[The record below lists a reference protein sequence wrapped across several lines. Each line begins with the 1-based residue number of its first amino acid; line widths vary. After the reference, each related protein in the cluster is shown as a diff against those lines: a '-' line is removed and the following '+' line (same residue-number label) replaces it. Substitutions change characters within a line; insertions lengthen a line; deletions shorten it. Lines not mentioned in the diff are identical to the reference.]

1 MIEISKMGFQYS
13 GSSHMAL
20 HDVNLTIRDG
30 EFVGLIGV
38 SGAGKTSLTHTLT
51 GMIPHHYKGDFYGS
65 VKINGMD
72 TVECRGEDL
81 YRIVGSVFQDIDSQM
96 VASVVE
102 DEILYG
108 LENFGFS
115 REEIRE
121 RLENVLD
128 TLGIQDL
135 RYRALSSLSGG
146 QKQKVAIAA
155 IVALRPQVIVLVK
168 GQDTRKTRTSRLSR
182 TIGFLFQNP
191 DRQICKN
198 TVREE
203 LAFSLQI
210 HGMEEEEVK
219 RREEEALERFR
230 LQPDWEP
237 FSRSRGERQRI
248 ALASVLIGEPELIIL
263 DEPTTGRDYRE
274 CTEIMEYVTQ
284 LNREKQVTVLMVSHD
299 MELVQSYAQRVLVL
313 SGGQLLGDGPVK
325 QIMKQEDILHAARVL
340 PAQIPA
346 LALRFGDR
354 FRNVYTVEEMVAALE
369 KEGC

>member
-13 GSSHMAL
+13 GSDRMAL
-20 HDVNLTIRDG
+20 RDINLTIQDG

-65 VKINGMD
+65 VRVNGLD

-115 REEIRE
+115 REEISE

-128 TLGIQDL
+128 TLGIRDL

-155 IVALRPQVIVLVK
+155 IVALRPQIIV
-168 GQDTRKTRTSRLSR
+168 
-182 TIGFLFQNP
+182 
-191 DRQICKN
+191 
-198 TVREE
+198 
-203 LAFSLQI
+203 
-210 HGMEEEEVK
+210 
-219 RREEEALERFR
+219 
-230 LQPDWEP
+230 
-237 FSRSRGERQRI
+237 
-248 ALASVLIGEPELIIL
+248 L
-263 DEPTTGRDYRE
+263 DEPTGELDPESSLQIFRLLRQLNKEFGITVLIVE
-274 CTEIMEYVTQ
+274 QKIMLLCEYVDRMIVMNEGAIVFDGPARDVVRHTSTFEEIGI
-284 LNREKQVTVLMVSHD
+284 NVPRVVTLC
-299 MELVQSYAQRVLVL
+299 
-313 SGGQLLGDGPVK
+313 GQLQKKGLYNGQVP
-325 QIMKQEDILHAARVL
+325 L
-340 PAQIPA
+340 
-346 LALRFGDR
+346 
-354 FRNVYTVEEMVAALE
+354 NVEEGEKMVREVLRDGRHA
-369 KEGC
+369 GI

>member
-13 GSSHMAL
+13 GSDRMAL
-20 HDVNLTIRDG
+20 RDINLTIQDG

-65 VKINGMD
+65 VRVNGMD

-115 REEIRE
+115 REEISE

-128 TLGIQDL
+128 TLGIRDL

-155 IVALRPQVIVLVK
+155 IVALRPQIIV
-168 GQDTRKTRTSRLSR
+168 
-182 TIGFLFQNP
+182 
-191 DRQICKN
+191 
-198 TVREE
+198 
-203 LAFSLQI
+203 
-210 HGMEEEEVK
+210 
-219 RREEEALERFR
+219 
-230 LQPDWEP
+230 
-237 FSRSRGERQRI
+237 
-248 ALASVLIGEPELIIL
+248 L
-263 DEPTTGRDYRE
+263 DEPTGELDPESSLQIFRLLRQLNKEFGITVLIVE
-274 CTEIMEYVTQ
+274 QKIMLLCEYVDRMIVMNEGAIVFDGPARDVVRHTQ
-284 LNREKQVTVLMVSHD
+284 TFEDIGINVPRVVTLC
-299 MELVQSYAQRVLVL
+299 
-313 SGGQLLGDGPVK
+313 GQLQKKGLYNGQVP
-325 QIMKQEDILHAARVL
+325 L
-340 PAQIPA
+340 
-346 LALRFGDR
+346 
-354 FRNVYTVEEMVAALE
+354 NVEEGEKMVREVLRGGRHA
-369 KEGC
+369 GI

>member
-13 GSSHMAL
+13 GSDRMAL
-20 HDVNLTIRDG
+20 RDINLTIQDG

-65 VKINGMD
+65 VRVNGLD

-115 REEIRE
+115 REEISE

-128 TLGIQDL
+128 TLGIRDL

-155 IVALRPQVIVLVK
+155 IVALRPQIIV
-168 GQDTRKTRTSRLSR
+168 
-182 TIGFLFQNP
+182 
-191 DRQICKN
+191 
-198 TVREE
+198 
-203 LAFSLQI
+203 
-210 HGMEEEEVK
+210 
-219 RREEEALERFR
+219 
-230 LQPDWEP
+230 
-237 FSRSRGERQRI
+237 
-248 ALASVLIGEPELIIL
+248 L
-263 DEPTTGRDYRE
+263 DEPTGELDPESSLQIFRLLRQLNEQFGITVLIVE
-274 CTEIMEYVTQ
+274 QKIMLLCEYVDRMIVMNEGTIVFDGPARDVVRHTQ
-284 LNREKQVTVLMVSHD
+284 TFEDIGINVPRVVTLC
-299 MELVQSYAQRVLVL
+299 
-313 SGGQLLGDGPVK
+313 GQLRKKGLYNGQVP
-325 QIMKQEDILHAARVL
+325 L
-340 PAQIPA
+340 
-346 LALRFGDR
+346 
-354 FRNVYTVEEMVAALE
+354 NVEEGEKMVREVLRDGRHA
-369 KEGC
+369 GI

>member
-20 HDVNLTIRDG
+20 HDVDLTIRDG

-121 RLENVLD
+121 RLESVLD

-155 IVALRPQVIVLVK
+155 IVALRPQIIV
-168 GQDTRKTRTSRLSR
+168 
-182 TIGFLFQNP
+182 
-191 DRQICKN
+191 
-198 TVREE
+198 
-203 LAFSLQI
+203 
-210 HGMEEEEVK
+210 
-219 RREEEALERFR
+219 
-230 LQPDWEP
+230 
-237 FSRSRGERQRI
+237 
-248 ALASVLIGEPELIIL
+248 L
-263 DEPTTGRDYRE
+263 DEPTGELDPESSVQIFRLLR
-274 CTEIMEYVTQ
+274 Q
-284 LNREKQVTVLMVSHD
+284 LNREYGMTVLVVEQKIMLLCEYVD
-299 MELVQSYAQRVLVL
+299 RLIVMDGGGIVFDGPARKVVQHTRTFEEIGINVPRVVTL
-313 SGGQLLGDGPVK
+313 SGRLQEKGLYNGAVPLNVDEGEQMVK
-325 QIMKQEDILHAARVL
+325 EVLARGTHAEV
-340 PAQIPA
+340 
-346 LALRFGDR
+346 
-354 FRNVYTVEEMVAALE
+354 
-369 KEGC
+369 

>member
-13 GSSHMAL
+13 GSDRMAL
-20 HDVNLTIRDG
+20 RDINLTIQDG

-65 VKINGMD
+65 VRVNGMD

-115 REEIRE
+115 REEISE

-128 TLGIQDL
+128 TLGIRDL

-155 IVALRPQVIVLVK
+155 IVALRPQIIV
-168 GQDTRKTRTSRLSR
+168 
-182 TIGFLFQNP
+182 
-191 DRQICKN
+191 
-198 TVREE
+198 
-203 LAFSLQI
+203 
-210 HGMEEEEVK
+210 
-219 RREEEALERFR
+219 
-230 LQPDWEP
+230 
-237 FSRSRGERQRI
+237 
-248 ALASVLIGEPELIIL
+248 L
-263 DEPTTGRDYRE
+263 DEPTGELDPESSLQIFRLLRQLNKEFGITVLIVE
-274 CTEIMEYVTQ
+274 QKIMLLCEYVDRMIVMNEGAIVFDGPARDVVRHTSTFEDIGI
-284 LNREKQVTVLMVSHD
+284 NVPRVVTLC
-299 MELVQSYAQRVLVL
+299 
-313 SGGQLLGDGPVK
+313 GQLQKKGLYNGQVP
-325 QIMKQEDILHAARVL
+325 L
-340 PAQIPA
+340 
-346 LALRFGDR
+346 
-354 FRNVYTVEEMVAALE
+354 NVEEGEKMVREVLRGGRHA
-369 KEGC
+369 GI